1 MIRQIAA
8 AFALALQLIATTAWA
23 ADNAIVL
30 TPGTGVV
37 ERSKDVGSGVQSV
50 IVILGDT
57 SGNALAT
64 APGTGNS
71 SFALPIQGVSGG
83 INIPV
88 ILNAETT
95 KVIGEVNQG
104 TSPWVVSNG
113 GTFAVQAT
121 LQASGTTAIGKVDP
135 NTIATWGLTPIGGT
149 TSSPTNAFLSGCE
162 FLSSPPT
169 YTTGNSGAV
178 QCTAAGSVHTT
189 VDNTNANGSA
199 TSANSSPVVIASDQ
213 AAVATKAASGAFAS
227 GAFATGSQV
236 DLLTIIGTKA
246 AGTAA
251 ASSALVGGIYTSTA
265 PTLTT
270 GQQAAVQV
278 SARGGVLSGSQY
290 PAGSTPIT
298 VSATGTTGATTA
310 TLATGA
316 SVTTYIC
323 WMSIRANATA
333 AATGNATVTGT
344 ITGTLNFTQWTAP
357 LASGL
362 GVTEM
367 VFNPCVPASAVNTG
381 IAVVSAAPGS
391 GGTVSVS
398 AGGYTL

>member
-1 MIRQIAA
+1 MRLILAIGRGTRAFILSLLALWLGASVVIAA
-8 AFALALQLIATTAWA
+8 NNYLAT
-23 ADNAIVL
+23 V
-30 TPGTGVV
+30 P
-37 ERSKDVGSGVQSV
+37 GSG
-50 IVILGDT
+50 T
-57 SGNALAT
+57 
-64 APGTGNS
+64 
-71 SFALPIQGVSGG
+71 SFAGLLISSVVHPVAIICDATLGEAQCAGVNASGQLAIAG
-83 INIPV
+83 PV
-88 ILNAETT
+88 TNA
-95 KVIGEVNQG
+95 
-104 TSPWVVSNG
+104 
-113 GTFAVQAT
+113 GTFPVQAT

-213 AAVATKAASGAFAS
+213 GAVATKAASGAFAS
-227 GAFATGSQV
+227 GAFASGSQV

-251 ASSALVGGIYTSTA
+251 ASSALMGGVYTSTA

-290 PAGSTPIT
+290 PAGAVPIQATATST
-298 VSATGTTGATTA
+298 TGTATA
-310 TLATGA
+310 TLAATA
-316 SVTTYIC
+316 SAITYLC
-323 WMSIRANATA
+323 TMSVRSNATA
-333 AATGNATVTGT
+333 AVDGAISVTGPT
-344 ITGTLNFTQWTAP
+344 TTLSYEHWTAP
-357 LASGL
+357 VASGI
-362 GVTEM
+362 GITEM
-367 VFNPCVPASAVNTG
+367 IFTPCVPASAVNTT
-381 IAVVSAAPGS
+381 IVVVGPAPS
-391 GGTVSVS
+391 TGGNETVNLT
-398 AGGYTL
+398 GYQL